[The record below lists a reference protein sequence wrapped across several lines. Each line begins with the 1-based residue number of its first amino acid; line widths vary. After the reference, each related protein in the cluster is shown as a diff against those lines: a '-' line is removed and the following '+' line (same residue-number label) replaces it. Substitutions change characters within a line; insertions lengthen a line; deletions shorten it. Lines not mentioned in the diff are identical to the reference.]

1 MKSAAVVSRP
11 YHHGDL
17 RRALID
23 AAVSLVT
30 EEQDWSFSLREVARR
45 AGVSHNAPYNH
56 FPEKRDLLAAVAA
69 FGFEALRDDMIA
81 SIDGITEAKIVLA
94 AAAQAY
100 VRFATSNPALFRLMF
115 GPELAS
121 SDGARPDLAE
131 QAGAEAKNVLRGII
145 SRGAIEGAFAVEDD
159 KASMASIAMAVLSTW
174 SAIHGLA
181 MLIVDGRS
189 DEAGTPNV
197 LVDGVMQHFLDGLR
211 KR

>member
-1 MKSAAVVSRP
+1 MKDVAAIPRP

-23 AAVSLVT
+23 AAVSLVA

-69 FGFEALRDDMIA
+69 VGFETLRDGMIA
-81 SIDGITEAKIVLA
+81 SMDGITEGKIVLA

-100 VRFATSNPALFRLMF
+100 VKFATSNPALFRLMF

-121 SDGARPDLAE
+121 SDGTRPDLAE

-145 SRGAIEGAFAVEDD
+145 SRGAIEGAFAVEKD
-159 KASMASIAMAVLSTW
+159 KASIAMAVLSTW

-189 DEAGTPNV
+189 DEAGSPNV
-197 LVDGVMQHFLDGLR
+197 LVEGVMQHFLDGLR